1 VIYDDATTEPALC
14 RNERLL
20 VFLPARFDASL
31 LHACDEQ
38 HSRRLLCSSYLL
50 SCVRRVFAT
59 YHHVCARNAII
70 GYQSPRPRLS
80 LSLSLTFPELGFAS
94 FCRNGDTAR
103 FVGESKP
110 CRSTVCCQESYCNV
124 YVCPRFRSDT
134 PTFFSVTE
142 HLSSFTLL
150 LKVCL
155 FPFSVQR
162 HFNSVHPVISAFGC
176 FRLIP

>member
-38 HSRRLLCSSYLL
+38 HSSRLLCSSYLL

-59 YHHVCARNAII
+59 YHHVCARNAI
-70 GYQSPRPRLS
+70 PRPR

-110 CRSTVCCQESYCNV
+110 CRSTVCCLLSRKLLQCVRLSTLQIRHSY
-124 YVCPRFRSDT
+124 FL
-134 PTFFSVTE
+134 FSYRAS
-142 HLSSFTLL
+142 L
-150 LKVCL
+150 
-155 FPFSVQR
+155 
-162 HFNSVHPVISAFGC
+162 
-176 FRLIP
+176 